1 MKPPGGNLARSGL
14 RRGET
19 RLARTGYSSFAPRQP
34 WSNAVPL
41 LAGETQGNG
50 KSAARTKAGSGTGE
64 TFPPA
69 VAALIDARDPWCV
82 HCGSPDN
89 LHRHHRRIR
98 GIGGDGRD
106 HTNCACNG
114 VRVCAAEHAW
124 IHDTEAGRREAEAEG
139 RIIPRPVLEPWTVSV
154 LVHLADGGVRK
165 FPTCDGRWVDDLSE
179 VAA

>member
-1 MKPPGGNLARSGL
+1 VKPPGGNLARSGL

-34 WSNAVPL
+34 RSNAVPL
-41 LAGETQGNG
+41 LAGETQGKG
-50 KSAARTKAGSGTGE
+50 KSAARTKCGSGTGE

-89 LHRHHRRIR
+89 LHRHHRRIK
-98 GIGGDGRD
+98 GIGGDPRE
-106 HTNCACNG
+106 HTHCACDG
-114 VRVCAAEHAW
+114 LRLCSACHEWAH
-124 IHDTEAGRREAEAEG
+124 TTGRREAEAEG
-139 RIIPRPVLEPWTVSV
+139 LIIPRATLEPWTVSV